1 MALGSLIKVGEC
13 EYELPVTYKDG
24 MRVPGVLFGDEALVE
39 AALKDRVVE
48 QVANVAMLP
57 GVVRASLAMP
67 DMHWGYGFPIGGVA
81 ATHVDLGGVVSPGGV
96 GFDIAC
102 GVRLLRTDLEAAEA
116 GPSIRPLMNEISRSV
131 PKGLGGHGRLS
142 LTKKELVG
150 AMIGGV
156 AWAVEQGFGRREDPV
171 HCETGGVIDGAD
183 PDLVS
188 EHAID
193 RGHQQ
198 LGTLGSGNHFL
209 ELQEV
214 TEIYDSA
221 TARAFGLF
229 AGQLTVMI
237 HSGSRGLGHQVC
249 TDYVREMDRASDRY
263 GIHLPDRQLACAPV
277 DSPEG
282 ERYLGAMA
290 AAANFAVAN
299 RQLMAHWVRQSFER
313 VLGIGEAELGLQ
325 TVYDVSHN
333 VARIET
339 HEASGKELR
348 LCLHRKG
355 ATRSLGPGH
364 PLLADSPYAAIGQPV
379 IVPGDMGRASYVL
392 VGTAEAETKAWSST
406 CHGAGRQMSR
416 GAAKRT
422 FNARDLSADLAGR
435 GIVVVAGSKQGLVEE
450 APGAY
455 KDVSM
460 VVDVCERAGLSKRVA
475 RLRPIGVLKG

>member
-1 MALGSLIKVGEC
+1 MALGALIKVGEC

-24 MRVPGVLFGDEALVE
+24 MRVPGVLFGDEALVD
-39 AALKDRVVE
+39 AALKDKVVE

-81 ATHVDLGGVVSPGGV
+81 ATQVDTGGVVSPGGV

-102 GVRLLRTDLEAAEA
+102 GVRLLRTDLHAAETA
-116 GPSIRPLMNEISRSV
+116 PHVGPLMHEIARSV
-131 PKGLGGHGRLS
+131 PKGLGGHGRLA
-142 LTKKELVG
+142 LTKKELVE
-150 AMIGGV
+150 AMTGGV
-156 AWAVEQGFGRREDPV
+156 AWAVGQGFGRPEDPI

-183 PDLVS
+183 TDLVS
-188 EHAID
+188 EHAIE
-193 RGHQQ
+193 RGHEQ
-198 LGTLGSGNHFL
+198 LGTLGSGNHFI

-214 TEIYDSA
+214 MEIYDDA
-221 TARAFGLF
+221 TAQAFGLF

-249 TDYVREMDRASDRY
+249 TDYVREMDRAADKY

-282 ERYLGAMA
+282 KRYLGAMA

-299 RQLMAHWVRQSFER
+299 RQLMAHRVRQSFER
-313 VLGIGEAELGLQ
+313 VLGMGEARLRLQ
-325 TVYDVSHN
+325 TIYDVSHN

-339 HEASGKELR
+339 HEVDGDRLR

-364 PLLADSPYAAIGQPV
+364 PLMADSPYAAIGQPV

-392 VGTAEAETKAWSST
+392 VGTAEAESKSWSST

-416 GAAKRT
+416 GQAKRT
-422 FNARDLSADLAGR
+422 FNARDLRADLASR

-455 KDVSM
+455 KDVSV
-460 VVDVCERAGLSKRVA
+460 VVDVCERAGLSRRVA
-475 RLRPIGVLKG
+475 RLRPLGVLKG